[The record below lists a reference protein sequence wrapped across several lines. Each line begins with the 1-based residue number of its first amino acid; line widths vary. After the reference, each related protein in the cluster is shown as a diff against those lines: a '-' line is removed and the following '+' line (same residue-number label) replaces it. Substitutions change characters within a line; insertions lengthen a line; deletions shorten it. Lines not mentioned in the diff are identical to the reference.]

1 MDVDKPCFVA
11 AIAQMDVADSW
22 RDHRWGGGW
31 VIDTGSSEIVALGL
45 SMPHLRRFYRDILW
59 LHNSCTGYL
68 GTFDL
73 QNGKFEPVTFTSG
86 YLRGFGFHGDYAVIG
101 LPKSRDNK
109 TFAGL
114 PL

>member
-1 MDVDKPCFVA
+1 MDGGKACFVA
-11 AIAQMDVADSW
+11 AVAQIDVADGW
-22 RDHRWGGGW
+22 RDQRGVGGW
-31 VIDTGSSEIVALGL
+31 VIDIGCREIVALGISL
-45 SMPHLRRFYRDILW
+45 PHLRRFYRDTLW
-59 LHNSCTGYL
+59 LHNSGTGQL

-86 YLRGFGFHGDYAVIG
+86 YLRGFSFHGDYAVIG
-101 LPKSRDNK
+101 LSKSRDNK